1 VRARRKVTRL
11 VIDLVGFNNRSLG
24 EIREAGSDEKRERER
39 ERRRGHKGNAPIKKR
54 QENERTLVAVN
65 RPARRM

>member
-1 VRARRKVTRL
+1 
-11 VIDLVGFNNRSLG
+11 VGFNNRSLG